1 MISCIASIE
10 LSLGERR
17 DDNRGVM
24 ERRPLGR
31 AIVRKIDGRGKI
43 IKEWKDKE
51 AQLYC
56 FEVSF
61 SLYSQS
67 RC

>member
-24 ERRPLGR
+24 ERRPPGR
-31 AIVRKIDGRGKI
+31 AIVRKIDGREK
-43 IKEWKDKE
+43 
-51 AQLYC
+51 
-56 FEVSF
+56 
-61 SLYSQS
+61 
-67 RC
+67 